1 MGGDSGVLTLQ
12 PSSLPAP
19 DLEADQRY
27 SSEVKEVKPLV
38 AIQAHVDDSAS
49 EVADRKLFL
58 AGYINL
64 ASNRIL
70 FSDAWREELNTA
82 SSIDYLKMSE
92 AQNLSG
98 QFRGWDADT
107 RDARVKRLAGVIRHF
122 KPNSVHCLV
131 SRRGFK
137 ENLEPVAPFGFG
149 HSSFYI
155 FQRLMVDLARAQT
168 ESRNPFSKVPIDF
181 IFEQQQ
187 ETDQEARQF
196 CELIRETYP
205 GPIRAC
211 FSKSPIFGGDKL
223 VLPLQAA
230 DMFAWHIHRD
240 NENKA
245 EHPPNP
251 PSPLASPGCQ
261 YLAIALDA
269 PGTIVRAKGFKQVPG
284 ARFLKRKSA
293 RKKSHRRGQRRI
305 EQGIGPPLRLIRL
318 KNNLT
323 YFATRIKN
331 ALLSLVGRRPRL

>member
-1 MGGDSGVLTLQ
+1 VGDSRVLTLQ
-12 PSSLPAP
+12 PCSPASAPIWKLSSG
-19 DLEADQRY
+19 Y
-27 SSEVKEVKPLV
+27 SSEVKEVKPVV

-58 AGYINL
+58 AGYINM

-82 SSIDYLKMSE
+82 PSIDYLKMSE

-98 QFRGWDADT
+98 QFRGWDADVS
-107 RDARVKRLAGVIRHF
+107 DARVKGLAGVIRHF
-122 KPNSVHCLV
+122 KPNSIHCLV

-149 HSSFYI
+149 RSSFHI
-155 FQRLMVDLARAQT
+155 FQRLMEDLARAQA

-187 ETDQEARQF
+187 ETDHEVRQF

-211 FSKSPIFGGDKL
+211 FSKSPIFAGDKL

-240 NENKA
+240 NETKT

-251 PSPLASPGCQ
+251 PSPLASPGSQ
-261 YLAIALDA
+261 YLALALDA
-269 PGTIVRAKGFKQVPG
+269 PRKTVRAKGFKQVPG
-284 ARFLKRKSA
+284 ARFLKRKIA
-293 RKKSHRRGQRRI
+293 RKKSHRSGQRRI
-305 EQGIGPPLRLIRL
+305 EQGIGPSLRLIRL